1 MYSNVICNLTHTVQK
16 CLDFWTKNVELAS
29 ILHSYVFQLPSFP
42 VTRAVLGGMLVF
54 EMLLTTDF
62 AISGIVIIIPTIGVV
77 ATIVLLKKRVS

>member
-1 MYSNVICNLTHTVQK
+1 MSFAIWPILCRNVLISGQ
-16 CLDFWTKNVELAS
+16 KNVELVS
-29 ILHSYVFQLPSFP
+29 ILHSYVFQLPSSP